1 MLGII
6 GLGQAGGT
14 VADLFAERGFLSMA
28 INYSEK
34 DLESLD
40 HLDLKLH
47 LVGSEGVGR
56 ERSKATKLIQNNWE
70 TAVSFIRNNVSQSS
84 IQMILVV
91 FATGGGSGSGIAP
104 VMCDLLSNEFEN
116 KVIVACPILPD
127 STESTKAQINSLECL
142 KELSEL
148 DICILTID
156 NAQRKERSKSQL
168 YRSVNESFV
177 KDMVTIVEHTEMN
190 SKYGNMDTNNLLSLF
205 SAKGFAHISYADI
218 SKINESI
225 KLSKETVTEKII
237 QSWQQSI
244 FTKPS
249 LDKIHKFGLIFNGQ
263 ECLMDY
269 LDIQSYCSQFKNL
282 PLTTFEGYY
291 NNRKG
296 DVYTILT
303 GLQFN
308 TERLNE
314 IETNIVKQTE
324 ILSNV
329 LTQSHSISIKPVAIK
344 LKPVEK
350 KKKPLSDIIKKYK

>member
-14 VADLFAERGFLSMA
+14 IADLFSEQGFLSMV

-40 HLDLKLH
+40 HTDLKLH

-56 ERSKATKLIQNNWE
+56 ERSKATELMQQNWE

-104 VMCDLLSNEFEN
+104 VMCELLANEFEN

-127 STESTKAQINSLECL
+127 TAESTKAQINTLECL
-142 KELSEL
+142 QELSQL
-148 DICILTID
+148 DICILPID
-156 NAQRKERSKSQL
+156 NAKRKTGSKSQL
-168 YRSVNESFV
+168 YRSVNGAFV
-177 KDMVTIVEHTEMN
+177 KAMITLVEHTEMN
-190 SKYGNMDTNNLLSLF
+190 SKYGNMDTNDLLNQF
-205 SAKGFAHISYADI
+205 STKGFAHIAHTDI
-218 SKINESI
+218 SKINNSI
-225 KLSKETVTEKII
+225 KLTKETVTEQII

-244 FTKPS
+244 FTQPS
-249 LDKIHKFGLIFNGQ
+249 LEKIHKFGIIFNGQ
-263 ECLMDY
+263 ECLMNY
-269 LDIQSYCSQFKNL
+269 LDIPSYCNQFKNL

-296 DVYTILT
+296 DIYTILT
-303 GLQFN
+303 GLQFD
-308 TERLNE
+308 TDRLSE
-314 IETNIVKQTE
+314 IETNTIQQTE

-329 LTQSHSISIKPVAIK
+329 LTQSHSITVKPAAVK

-350 KKKPLSDIIKKYK
+350 KKRALSDIIKKYR